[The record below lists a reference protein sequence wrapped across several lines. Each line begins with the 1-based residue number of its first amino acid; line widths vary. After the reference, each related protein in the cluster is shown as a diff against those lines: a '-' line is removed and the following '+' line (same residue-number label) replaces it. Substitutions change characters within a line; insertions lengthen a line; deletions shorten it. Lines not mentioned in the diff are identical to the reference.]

1 MEYSPKK
8 INMVL
13 YLLEEKDIK
22 VPSQKWEI
30 VPSKL
35 YIVGRSK
42 KEADIAIDDKLL
54 SRRHAE
60 LTFYDDDKIKIRDLG
75 SRNGTYIN
83 KNRIEP
89 LKDIYFT
96 IKDRL
101 SFGETNNEIIFFDN
115 NNENRQRDSYNEKK
129 SDSNANME
137 KRSYSNR
144 YANDNYDNY
153 QKERYSNKYQE
164 TDKYKSNKSNKS
176 NNFSNK
182 NRSNRSNRDNR
193 SNRLNKDN
201 KSESK
206 SRGGRSRS
214 REQKY
219 QEFQNHNNDIDNEYS
234 FDRYSK
240 EIDRKIEYQRRM
252 MMMGQGMDR
261 ENGRNSMFRRSQRY
275 NNNEN
280 EDNGSNLNQGDI
292 GFIKSYVSGYLL
304 LNIKL

>member
-30 VPSKL
+30 VPNKL

-42 KEADIAIDDKLL
+42 KEADIALDDKLL
-54 SRRHAE
+54 SRKHAE

-75 SRNGTYIN
+75 SRNGTYLN

-96 IKDRL
+96 IKDTL

-115 NNENRQRDSYNEKK
+115 NNEKRQRDSYKEKK
-129 SDSNANME
+129 SDSNDKME
-137 KRSYSNR
+137 NRSYNNR
-144 YANDNYDNY
+144 YDKDNYDI
-153 QKERYSNKYQE
+153 ERYSNKYKE
-164 TDKYKSNKSNKS
+164 TDKYKNEKSDNY
-176 NNFSNK
+176 SNK
-182 NRSNRSNRDNR
+182 NRSNRSNR
-193 SNRLNKDN
+193 SN

-206 SRGGRSRS
+206 SRGRRSRS
-214 REQKY
+214 RDQYREESKNY
-219 QEFQNHNNDIDNEYS
+219 SNKMKSVGNHNEIDNDYS

-252 MMMGQGMDR
+252 MMEQNIDR
-261 ENGRNSMFRRSQRY
+261 EEGRNSMFRRSQRY

-280 EDNGSNLNQGDI
+280 EDNGSNANQGDI

>member
-1 MEYSPKK
+1 MEYSSKK

-30 VPSKL
+30 FPNKL

-42 KEADIAIDDKLL
+42 KEADIALDDKLL
-54 SRRHAE
+54 SRKHAE

-75 SRNGTYIN
+75 SRNGTYLN

-96 IKDRL
+96 IKDTL

-115 NNENRQRDSYNEKK
+115 NNENRPRDSYKEKK
-129 SDSNANME
+129 SDSNDKME

-144 YANDNYDNY
+144 YDNYE
-153 QKERYSNKYQE
+153 KERYSSKYQE
-164 TDKYKSNKSNKS
+164 IDKYKNEKND
-176 NNFSNK
+176 NYSNK
-182 NRSNRSNRDNR
+182 NRSNRSE
-193 SNRLNKDN
+193 

-206 SRGGRSRS
+206 SKGRRSRS
-214 REQKY
+214 REQQS
-219 QEFQNHNNDIDNEYS
+219 QESKNYSNKVKSVGNHNDIENDYS

-252 MMMGQGMDR
+252 MMEQGIDR
-261 ENGRNSMFRRSQRY
+261 EEGRNSMFRRSQRY
-275 NNNEN
+275 KNNEN
-280 EDNGSNLNQGDI
+280 EDNGSNVNQRDI

>member
-30 VPSKL
+30 FPNKL

-42 KEADIAIDDKLL
+42 KEADIALDDKLL
-54 SRRHAE
+54 SRKHAE
-60 LTFYDDDKIKIRDLG
+60 LTFYDDDKIKIRDLD

-83 KNRIEP
+83 KIRIEP

-96 IKDRL
+96 IKDTL

-115 NNENRQRDSYNEKK
+115 NNENRPRDSYKEKK
-129 SDSNANME
+129 SDSNDKME

-144 YANDNYDNY
+144 YDNYE
-153 QKERYSNKYQE
+153 KERYSSKYQE
-164 TDKYKSNKSNKS
+164 IDKYKNEKND
-176 NNFSNK
+176 NYSNK
-182 NRSNRSNRDNR
+182 NRSNRSE
-193 SNRLNKDN
+193 

-206 SRGGRSRS
+206 SKGRRSRS
-214 REQKY
+214 REQQS
-219 QEFQNHNNDIDNEYS
+219 QESKNYSNKVKSVGNHNDIENDYS

-252 MMMGQGMDR
+252 MMEQNIDR
-261 ENGRNSMFRRSQRY
+261 EEGRNSMFRRSQRY

-280 EDNGSNLNQGDI
+280 EDNGSNENQGDI

>member
-1 MEYSPKK
+1 MEYSSKK

-30 VPSKL
+30 VPNKI

-42 KEADIAIDDKLL
+42 KEADIALDDKLL

-60 LTFYDDDKIKIRDLG
+60 LTFYDDDRIKIRDLG

-83 KNRIEP
+83 KKRIEP

-96 IKDRL
+96 IKDTL

-115 NNENRQRDSYNEKK
+115 NNENRPRDSYNEKK
-129 SDSNANME
+129 SDSNDKME
-137 KRSYSNR
+137 KGSYSNR
-144 YANDNYDNY
+144 FDNY

-164 TDKYKSNKSNKS
+164 TDKYKNEKSDNY
-176 NNFSNK
+176 SNK
-182 NRSNRSNRDNR
+182 NRSNRSNR
-193 SNRLNKDN
+193 SI

-206 SRGGRSRS
+206 SRGRRSRS
-214 REQKY
+214 REQYREESKNY
-219 QEFQNHNNDIDNEYS
+219 SNKMKSVENHNEIDNEYS

-240 EIDRKIEYQRRM
+240 EIDRKIENQRRM
-252 MMMGQGMDR
+252 MMEQNINR
-261 ENGRNSMFRRSQRY
+261 EEGRNSMFRRSQRY

-280 EDNGSNLNQGDI
+280 EDNGSNVNQGDI

>member
-1 MEYSPKK
+1 MEYSSKK

-30 VPSKL
+30 VPNKL

-42 KEADIAIDDKLL
+42 KEADIALDDKLL
-54 SRRHAE
+54 SRKHAE
-60 LTFYDDDKIKIRDLG
+60 LTFYDDDKIKIRDLD

-89 LKDIYFT
+89 LKDIFFT
-96 IKDRL
+96 IKDTL

-115 NNENRQRDSYNEKK
+115 NNENRPRDSYKEKK
-129 SDSNANME
+129 SDSNDKME

-144 YANDNYDNY
+144 YDNYE
-153 QKERYSNKYQE
+153 KERYSNKYKE
-164 TDKYKSNKSNKS
+164 TDKYKNEESDNY
-176 NNFSNK
+176 SNK
-182 NRSNRSNRDNR
+182 NRSNRSNRSD
-193 SNRLNKDN
+193 
-201 KSESK
+201 KSGSK
-206 SRGGRSRS
+206 SRGRRSRS
-214 REQKY
+214 REQQY
-219 QEFQNHNNDIDNEYS
+219 QETKNYSNKVKSVENHNDIDNDYS

-252 MMMGQGMDR
+252 MMEQGIDR
-261 ENGRNSMFRRSQRY
+261 EEGKNSMFRRSQRY

-280 EDNGSNLNQGDI
+280 EDNGSNVNQGDI

>member
-1 MEYSPKK
+1 MEYSSKK

-30 VPSKL
+30 VPNKL

-42 KEADIAIDDKLL
+42 KEADIALDDKLL

-60 LTFYDDDKIKIRDLG
+60 LTFYDDDRIKIRDLG

-83 KNRIEP
+83 KKRIEP

-96 IKDRL
+96 IKDTL

-115 NNENRQRDSYNEKK
+115 NNENRPRDSYNEKK
-129 SDSNANME
+129 SDSNDKME
-137 KRSYSNR
+137 KGSYSNR
-144 YANDNYDNY
+144 FDNYE
-153 QKERYSNKYQE
+153 KERYSNKYQE
-164 TDKYKSNKSNKS
+164 TDKYKNEKSDNY
-176 NNFSNK
+176 SNK
-182 NRSNRSNRDNR
+182 NRSNRSNR
-193 SNRLNKDN
+193 SI

-206 SRGGRSRS
+206 SRGRRSRS
-214 REQKY
+214 REQYREESKNY
-219 QEFQNHNNDIDNEYS
+219 SNKMKSVENHNEIDNEYS

-240 EIDRKIEYQRRM
+240 EIDRKIENQRRM
-252 MMMGQGMDR
+252 MMEQNINR
-261 ENGRNSMFRRSQRY
+261 EEGRNSMFRRSQRY

-280 EDNGSNLNQGDI
+280 EDNGSNVNQGDI

>member
-30 VPSKL
+30 VPNKL
-35 YIVGRSK
+35 YIIGRSK
-42 KEADIAIDDKLL
+42 KEADIALDDKLL
-54 SRRHAE
+54 SRKHAE

-75 SRNGTYIN
+75 SRNGTYLN

-96 IKDRL
+96 IKDTL

-115 NNENRQRDSYNEKK
+115 NNEKRQRDSYNEKK
-129 SDSNANME
+129 SDSKDKME
-137 KRSYSNR
+137 NRSYTNR
-144 YANDNYDNY
+144 YDNDKDNYD
-153 QKERYSNKYQE
+153 KERYTNKYKE
-164 TDKYKSNKSNKS
+164 TDKYKNEKSDNYT
-176 NNFSNK
+176 NK
-182 NRSNRSNRDNR
+182 NRSNRSNR
-193 SNRLNKDN
+193 SN

-206 SRGGRSRS
+206 SRGRRSRS
-214 REQKY
+214 RDQYREESKNY
-219 QEFQNHNNDIDNEYS
+219 SNKMKSVGNHNEIDNDYS

-252 MMMGQGMDR
+252 MMEQNIDR
-261 ENGRNSMFRRSQRY
+261 EEGRNSMFRRSQRY

-280 EDNGSNLNQGDI
+280 EDNGSNVNQGDI

>member
-1 MEYSPKK
+1 MEYSSKK

-30 VPSKL
+30 FPNKL

-42 KEADIAIDDKLL
+42 KEADIALDDKLL
-54 SRRHAE
+54 SRKHAE
-60 LTFYDDDKIKIRDLG
+60 LTFYDDDKIKIRDLD

-83 KNRIEP
+83 KIRIEP

-96 IKDRL
+96 IKDTL

-115 NNENRQRDSYNEKK
+115 NNENRPRDSYKEKK
-129 SDSNANME
+129 SDSNDKME

-144 YANDNYDNY
+144 YDNYE
-153 QKERYSNKYQE
+153 KERYSSKYQE
-164 TDKYKSNKSNKS
+164 IDKYKNEKND
-176 NNFSNK
+176 NYSNK
-182 NRSNRSNRDNR
+182 NRSNRSE
-193 SNRLNKDN
+193 

-206 SRGGRSRS
+206 SKGRRSRS
-214 REQKY
+214 REQQS
-219 QEFQNHNNDIDNEYS
+219 QESKNYSNKVKSVGNHNDIENDYS

-252 MMMGQGMDR
+252 MMEQGIDR
-261 ENGRNSMFRRSQRY
+261 EEGRNSMFRRSQRY
-275 NNNEN
+275 KNNEN
-280 EDNGSNLNQGDI
+280 EDNGSNENQGDI

>member
-89 LKDIYFT
+89 LQDIYFT

-137 KRSYSNR
+137 KRNYSNR
-144 YANDNYDNY
+144 YDKDNYDNY
-153 QKERYSNKYQE
+153 EKERYSNKYQE
-164 TDKYKSNKSNKS
+164 TDKYKNDKSNKS

-182 NRSNRSNRDNR
+182 NRSNRDNRLNRDNR
-193 SNRLNKDN
+193 DN

-206 SRGGRSRS
+206 SRGRRSRS

-219 QEFQNHNNDIDNEYS
+219 QESKNHNNDIDNEYS

-252 MMMGQGMDR
+252 MMGPGMDR
-261 ENGRNSMFRRSQRY
+261 EKGRNSMFRRSQRY

-280 EDNGSNLNQGDI
+280 EDNDSNLNQGDI

>member
-1 MEYSPKK
+1 MEYSSKK

-30 VPSKL
+30 FPNKL

-42 KEADIAIDDKLL
+42 KEADIALDDKLL
-54 SRRHAE
+54 SRKHAE
-60 LTFYDDDKIKIRDLG
+60 LTFYDDDKIKIRDLD

-83 KNRIEP
+83 KIRIEP

-96 IKDRL
+96 IKDTL

-115 NNENRQRDSYNEKK
+115 NNENRPRDSYKEKK
-129 SDSNANME
+129 SDSNDKME

-144 YANDNYDNY
+144 YDNYE
-153 QKERYSNKYQE
+153 KERYSSKYQE
-164 TDKYKSNKSNKS
+164 IDKYKNEKNDNYYSNKVKS
-176 NNFSNK
+176 V
-182 NRSNRSNRDNR
+182 
-193 SNRLNKDN
+193 
-201 KSESK
+201 
-206 SRGGRSRS
+206 G
-214 REQKY
+214 
-219 QEFQNHNNDIDNEYS
+219 NHNDIENDYS

-252 MMMGQGMDR
+252 MMEQGIDR
-261 ENGRNSMFRRSQRY
+261 EEGRNSMFRRSQRY
-275 NNNEN
+275 KNNEN
-280 EDNGSNLNQGDI
+280 EDNGSNVNQRDI

>member
-30 VPSKL
+30 VPNKL
-35 YIVGRSK
+35 YIIGRSK
-42 KEADIAIDDKLL
+42 KEADIALDDKLL
-54 SRRHAE
+54 SRKHAE

-75 SRNGTYIN
+75 SRNGTYLN

-96 IKDRL
+96 IKDTL

-115 NNENRQRDSYNEKK
+115 NNEKRQRDSYNEKK
-129 SDSNANME
+129 SDSKDKME
-137 KRSYSNR
+137 NRSYTNR
-144 YANDNYDNY
+144 YDNDKDNYD
-153 QKERYSNKYQE
+153 KERYTNKYKE
-164 TDKYKSNKSNKS
+164 GDKYKNEKSDNYS
-176 NNFSNK
+176 IK
-182 NRSNRSNRDNR
+182 NRSNRSNR
-193 SNRLNKDN
+193 SN

-206 SRGGRSRS
+206 SRGRRSRS
-214 REQKY
+214 RDQYREESKNY
-219 QEFQNHNNDIDNEYS
+219 SNKMKSVGNHNEIDNDYS

-252 MMMGQGMDR
+252 MMEQNIDR
-261 ENGRNSMFRRSQRY
+261 EEGRNSMFRRSQRY

-280 EDNGSNLNQGDI
+280 EDNGSNVNQGDI
-292 GFIKSYVSGYLL
+292 GFIKSYVRRYLL